1 MIPLNISSFL
11 PISAYITFIAE
22 ETTLG
27 WGLIK
32 HFLSFSAY
40 NGIEFGHSYST
51 LYKAVRVF
59 YTILGF

>member
-27 WGLIK
+27 
-32 HFLSFSAY
+32 
-40 NGIEFGHSYST
+40 
-51 LYKAVRVF
+51 
-59 YTILGF
+59 